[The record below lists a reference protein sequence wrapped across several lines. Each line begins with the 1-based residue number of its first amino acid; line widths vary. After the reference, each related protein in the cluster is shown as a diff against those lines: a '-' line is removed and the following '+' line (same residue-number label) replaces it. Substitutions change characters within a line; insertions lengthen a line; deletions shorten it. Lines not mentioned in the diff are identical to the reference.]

1 MLISDSGAP
10 RDARRARASELD
22 ADEQLRAT
30 AAFLGWPVRTF
41 EAAVPPEKLGFGW
54 AGFAFGGWKKL
65 SALDEAVM
73 RRVVP
78 RKFFY
83 NLAITGIKPE

>member
-1 MLISDSGAP
+1 MDV
-10 RDARRARASELD
+10 RRLRGDEREVDVVVDGDEPLDRAGV
-22 ADEQLRAT
+22 AI
-30 AAFLGWPVRTF
+30 
-41 EAAVPPEKLGFGW
+41 
-54 AGFAFGGWKKL
+54 